1 MEAAG
6 REPFGCLVPPPPSAP
21 HQVEL
26 RLRQTTYWDVTTS
39 RLPLTRSRPACG
51 RAAPWDTEQMKGL
64 LLQITQDSDG
74 QTRPTVSPV
83 NGSMVIF
90 ETDQGRNFVRV
101 VSPAVPNDE
110 GQAEAGGEVAASPT
124 TGSRMLSCLPAFSS
138 CLPSPPA
145 CVPRC
150 VPAVA
155 AKLSTALIYDFFA
168 GQLKKNSTTPQTFYE
183 APPSARAARCNL
195 DLGQISASRS
205 A

>member
-1 MEAAG
+1 M
-6 REPFGCLVPPPPSAP
+6 
-21 HQVEL
+21 EL

-39 RLPLTRSRPACG
+39 CG

-74 QTRPTVSPV
+74 QPRPTVSPV

-110 GQAEAGGEVAASPT
+110 AGGEGAASPT

-155 AKLSTALIYDFFA
+155 AKLSTALIYDLFA
-168 GQLKKNSTTPQTFYE
+168 VLKKDSTTPQTFYE